1 MIKSSLIRLDYF
13 VLDNTSILLSGCLK
27 PQSKRYLKN
36 NPFCR
41 KAKQNNCSLLI
52 AHC

>member
-27 PQSKRYLKN
+27 PFL
-36 NPFCR
+36 
-41 KAKQNNCSLLI
+41 ALSLFVIDYPNKLLRPP
-52 AHC
+52 AAFSQ